1 MNIKLA
7 KPVHLVGSVSLA
19 SAKEVFESVGTCLG
33 ENVARIPDG
42 ETGERR
48 LPYPFRKDLREIM
61 AQTPGLEFKRDWQ
74 AGGVTFHLFGLA
86 GGANANMVRF
96 RTPLG
101 WARAAIDSYE
111 DFKAARG
118 VGSIAQ
124 GIKMQVTM
132 PTPFMLEMTLIEP
145 ASLTPLLPVF
155 EDAMLRELKEIT
167 AAIPHES
174 LAIQWDICPEF
185 FVLEKTVPEIAN
197 AMSRT
202 EMLSAI
208 ARITDSVP
216 ASVDVGWHFCYG
228 DTGKYA
234 DDHET
239 HHVVEPRDVGLM
251 VAFAN
256 DLCALVK
263 RSVNWVHMPVPRE
276 RDDQAYFAPL
286 KDLKL
291 KAGMQLFLGLVH
303 NYDGLEGAK
312 RRIAAAR
319 SFYEP
324 FGVAT
329 ECGMGR
335 RPPEVIPEL
344 LRLHREIAES
354 L

>member
-1 MNIKLA
+1 MNKLA

-19 SAKEVFESVGTCLG
+19 SAKEVFETVGTCLG
-33 ENVARIPDG
+33 ETVARIPDG

-61 AQTPGLEFKRDWQ
+61 AKTPGLEFKREWK
-74 AGGVTFHLFGLA
+74 AGGVTFHHFGLA
-86 GGANANMVRF
+86 SGVDAKTVRF
-96 RTPLG
+96 ATPLG
-101 WARAAIDSYE
+101 WARAAIDSYQ
-111 DFKAARG
+111 DFKAARSAG
-118 VGSIAQ
+118 LIAPAT
-124 GIKMQVTM
+124 KMQVTM
-132 PTPFMLEMTLIEP
+132 PTPFMLQMTMIEP
-145 ASLTPLLPVF
+145 ASLTRLLPVF
-155 EDAMLRELKEIT
+155 EDAMMRELKEIT
-167 AAIPHES
+167 AAIPHEN

-185 FVLEKTVPEIAN
+185 LVLEKTVPEIAE

-208 ARITDSVP
+208 ARITDAVP
-216 ASVDVGWHFCYG
+216 PTIDVGWHFCYG
-228 DTGKYA
+228 DTGKYD

-239 HHVVEPRDVGLM
+239 HHVVEPRDMGLM

-256 DLCALVK
+256 DLCGLIK

-286 KDLKL
+286 RDLKL
-291 KAGMQLFLGLVH
+291 KPGMQLFLGLVH
-303 NYDGLEGAK
+303 KYDGLEGAK
-312 RRIAAAR
+312 RRVAAAHA
-319 SFYEP
+319 SYEA

-335 RPPEVIPEL
+335 RPPEVIPDL
-344 LRLHREIAES
+344 LKLHREIAES